1 MSKRIC
7 LTITVVVILLYT
19 PFCVPAQ
26 VDIKKVRVSDTIINE
41 LNYLLS
47 FVGSENPDA
56 HLFSSKRIENILTF
70 VTAPKENNV
79 LNHAGKLNSSPSA
92 YYQFDIHRDLAHI
105 LRLTYNSDI
114 PAVVTAPSTIR
125 MSHWVEI
132 EGQKQKLP
140 KLWELLPVLTSP
152 MVLTGVEHIVIAPEK
167 HSGAYYEYNLDRTLI
182 LFKYRGHNVF
192 LSLSKQTGISG
203 VGKRGIVL
211 GPYENW
217 DYIYSG
223 KAGVSKTGLGWVK
236 SYMYDSYSIAFYYE
250 TGIKRPL
257 VRFGVFKW
265 VRAGWNGINFV
276 RPSHIYN
283 GIVSFADVFKEIL
296 ESPEL
301 PAPFVLA
308 QYCKELEQ
316 LTDEQL
322 RKVVRT
328 QIEAIEQRSLKE
340 GMLSNKKI
348 EDLFANQRYLKSLNR
363 QEMESMVILEYVKQ
377 LLGKEQDTKLTYL
390 PASTNFTK

>member
-7 LTITVVVILLYT
+7 VTVIAVIILLCT
-19 PFCVPAQ
+19 PYCIPAQ
-26 VDIKKVRVSDTIINE
+26 EDINQERVSDTIINE

-56 HLFSSKRIENILTF
+56 HLFSSKHIENVLAF
-70 VTAPKENNV
+70 VTIPKENNV
-79 LNHAGKLNSSPSA
+79 LYHAGKLNGSPSA
-92 YYQFDIHRDLAHI
+92 YYQLDIHRDLAHI

-125 MSHWVEI
+125 MSRWVEI

-140 KLWELLPVLTSP
+140 KLWELLPVLASP
-152 MVLTGVEHIVIAPEK
+152 VVLTGVEHIVNSPEK
-167 HSGAYYEYNLDRTLI
+167 HYGAYYEYDLDRTLI
-182 LFKYRGHNVF
+182 LFKYRGRNVF
-192 LSLSKQTGISG
+192 MSLSKQTGISD
-203 VGKRGIVL
+203 VGKQGVVL
-211 GPYENW
+211 GLHENW

-223 KAGVSKTGLGWVK
+223 KAGVSKAGLGWVT

-250 TGIKRPL
+250 TGIIRPL

-265 VRAGWNGINFV
+265 VRAGWKGINFV

-283 GIVSFADVFKEIL
+283 GIVSFSEVFKQIL

-301 PAPFVLA
+301 LAPFALV
-308 QYCKELEQ
+308 QSCKELEQ
-316 LTDEQL
+316 LTNGQL
-322 RKVVRT
+322 RKIVKT
-328 QIEAIEQRSLKE
+328 QIERIEQRSLNE
-340 GMLSNKKI
+340 GLLSRKKT

-390 PASTNFTK
+390 PSPSNFTK